1 MEYKYN
7 GLKSPLWGGLHNPLF
22 SPFNGSSMAGG
33 GSAPLIDPLTLYTG
47 GKKGIWIKPRDW
59 ATLFQ
64 NSGGTG
70 SVTTA
75 GDAIG
80 RATDQSGR
88 GNHMVQATATARPLA
103 ATAGGYPCADFD
115 GTDDVLTTDFIS
127 FGFLGSNPLDAFVTL
142 YRDTNTAMNLGATN
156 SGAFLTMKDGD
167 AVGASSGVGSSTTY
181 RVNGVDVAGGTST
194 TRDQLSDASPTGQ
207 WLVVSC
213 LNLSLSDAF
222 QLANGVSSFFL
233 DGKIAEFILCE
244 SVDDATRARIR
255 TYLGSHVGLTL

>member
-1 MEYKYN
+1 MSI
-7 GLKSPLWGGLHNPLF
+7 GRAI
-22 SPFNGSSMAGG
+22 GSAIASAIGSGMAGG
-33 GSAPLIDPLTLYTG
+33 GSEPLIDPATLYTG

-88 GNHMVQATATARPLA
+88 SNHMIQATATARPLA

-115 GTDDVLTTDFIS
+115 GTDDVLGTGFIS
-127 FGFLGSNPLDAFVTL
+127 AGFLGSNPLDAFVAV
-142 YRDTNTAMNLGATN
+142 YRDTNTAGLLGAMN
-156 SGAFLTMKDGD
+156 SGSFMVFKNGD
-167 AVGASSGVGSSTTY
+167 AVAASSGVGSSSTY

-213 LNLSLSDAF
+213 LNLSLSGAF
-222 QLANGVSSFFL
+222 NFSNGTSSFFL